1 MDRNAKIIYNKLEN
15 VEVGKKGYI
24 DLSKV
29 KIQGKEDLIE
39 TCNIFRDSR
48 YETFRIFYMKDNMI
62 VGQEAI
68 TSKIPDAVMLFS
80 KDKYSEFNPIRT
92 YETMKNRMNRLK
104 ADGYYL
110 AHNHTSDSAK
120 PSQNDMETT
129 RNFVANVDGFLGH
142 IILGNKDKYSIIEEN
157 SKGLILMPKE
167 KVLSNN
173 TIKSVKEKLSDNSLY
188 NIKISNRE
196 ELVALIKQIQNE
208 KEYSVAILTDCKCNI
223 RMVLDIPNR
232 MFNQNIENLNGFFK
246 NLARNSGSTRVF
258 IGTQD
263 TLTYNQILKHQK
275 YGTIKDT
282 VYFNNDNNLYRLEK
296 MTKNPDLFDKEK
308 LQKNKTKDKER

>member
-1 MDRNAKIIYNKLEN
+1 
-15 VEVGKKGYI
+15 
-24 DLSKV
+24 
-29 KIQGKEDLIE
+29 
-39 TCNIFRDSR
+39 
-48 YETFRIFYMKDNMI
+48 
-62 VGQEAI
+62 
-68 TSKIPDAVMLFS
+68 
-80 KDKYSEFNPIRT
+80 
-92 YETMKNRMNRLK
+92 
-104 ADGYYL
+104 
-110 AHNHTSDSAK
+110 
-120 PSQNDMETT
+120 
-129 RNFVANVDGFLGH
+129 
-142 IILGNKDKYSIIEEN
+142 
-157 SKGLILMPKE
+157 MPKE

-308 LQKNKTKDKER
+308 LQKNKTKDEER

>member
-142 IILGNKDKYSIIEEN
+142 IILGNKDKYSII
-157 SKGLILMPKE
+157 
-167 KVLSNN
+167 
-173 TIKSVKEKLSDNSLY
+173 KEKLSDNSLY